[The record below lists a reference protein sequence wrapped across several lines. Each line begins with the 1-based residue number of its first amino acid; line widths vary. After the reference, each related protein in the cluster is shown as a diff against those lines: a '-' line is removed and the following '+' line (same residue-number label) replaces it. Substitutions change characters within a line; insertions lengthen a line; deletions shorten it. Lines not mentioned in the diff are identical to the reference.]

1 MDIIVSKDALNGL
14 TNYDE
19 LVAYAHEQVKPY
31 ESLAV
36 TEEELSTAK
45 NVSARMKKVGK
56 MASDLRIQ
64 TEREHKAKIELTIN
78 QLKEITNIF
87 NSAADKIDR
96 QVKEIT
102 NARRE
107 AKRQELCDYFLVK
120 VGEAS
125 EYIGFLDIEDP
136 KWQNA
141 TVPIEESKAQI
152 DEIIERYKQDIRAL
166 ESLPGDVSI
175 IAATKAEFKRTKSL
189 SMAIQYKQRIEAER
203 AVEEQRQKT
212 RREAEDRL
220 LAEKEAQRQA
230 ALTAAQESAKNIT
243 DVPIEEEPLIR
254 HVFWVKGRKNDFVEL
269 RAFLIEHQMAYGRAI
284 EATEEE

>member
-19 LVAYAHEQVKPY
+19 LIAYAHEQVKPY

-45 NVSARMKKVGK
+45 NVSARMKKIGK
-56 MASDLRIQ
+56 AASDLRIQ
-64 TEREHKAKIELTIN
+64 TEREHKAKIELTLN

-87 NSAADKIDR
+87 TTAADHIDK

-102 NARRE
+102 NARKE
-107 AKRQELCDYFLVK
+107 AKRQELLNHFILN
-120 VGEAS
+120 VGEA
-125 EYIGFLDIEDP
+125 EPYISFADIEDP
-136 KWQNA
+136 KWQN
-141 TVPIEESKAQI
+141 VSVSIEDAKAQI
-152 DEIIERYKQDIRAL
+152 DEIIGRYKQDIAAL
-166 ESLPGDVSI
+166 DTMPGDASI
-175 IAATKAEFKRTKSL
+175 IAATKAEFRRTKSL

-203 AVEEQRQKT
+203 ALEEQRQKT
-212 RREAEDRL
+212 RREAEDKL

-230 ALTAAQESAKNIT
+230 VLSAAQESAKNIT
-243 DVPIEEEPLIR
+243 DIPTEDEPIIR

-269 RAFLIEHQMAYGRAI
+269 RAFLIEHQMAYGKAV
-284 EATEEE
+284 EATDE

>member
-19 LVAYAHEQVKPY
+19 LIAYAHEQVKPY

-45 NVSARMKKVGK
+45 NVSARMKKIGK
-56 MASDLRIQ
+56 AASDLRIQ
-64 TEREHKAKIELTIN
+64 TEREHKAKIELTLN

-87 NSAADKIDR
+87 TTAAEHIDK

-102 NARRE
+102 NARKE
-107 AKRQELCDYFLVK
+107 AKRQELCDYFLVH

-141 TVPIEESKAQI
+141 SVPIEESKEQI
-152 DEIIERYKQDIRAL
+152 DEIIERYKHDIRAL

-175 IAATKAEFKRTKSL
+175 MAATKAEFKRTKSL
-189 SMAIQYKQRIEAER
+189 SAAIQYKQRIEAER
-203 AVEEQRQKT
+203 ALEEQRQKT

-230 ALTAAQESAKNIT
+230 ALSAAQESAKNIT
-243 DVPIEEEPLIR
+243 DSPIEEEPLIR

>member
-19 LVAYAHEQVKPY
+19 LIAYAHEQVKPY

-45 NVSARMKKVGK
+45 NVSARMKKIGK
-56 MASDLRIQ
+56 AASDLRIQ
-64 TEREHKAKIELTIN
+64 TEREHKAKIELTLN

-87 NSAADKIDR
+87 TTAADHIDK

-102 NARRE
+102 NARKE
-107 AKRQELCDYFLVK
+107 AKRNELLNHFILN
-120 VGEAS
+120 VGEA
-125 EYIGFLDIEDP
+125 EPYISFADIEDP
-136 KWQNA
+136 KWQN
-141 TVPIEESKAQI
+141 VSVSIEDAKAQI
-152 DEIIERYKQDIRAL
+152 DEIIERYKQDIAAL
-166 ESLPGDVSI
+166 DTMPGDASI
-175 IAATKAEFKRTKSL
+175 IAATKAEFRRTKSL

-203 AVEEQRQKT
+203 ALEEQRQKT

-230 ALTAAQESAKNIT
+230 ALSAAQESAKNIT
-243 DVPIEEEPLIR
+243 DIPIEEEPLIR

-269 RAFLIEHQMAYGRAI
+269 RAFLIEHQMAYGRAV
-284 EATEEE
+284 EATDE

>member
-19 LVAYAHEQVKPY
+19 LIAYAHEQVKPY

-45 NVSARMKKVGK
+45 NVSARMKKIGK
-56 MASDLRIQ
+56 AASDLRIQ
-64 TEREHKAKIELTIN
+64 TEREHKAKIELTLN

-87 NSAADKIDR
+87 TTAADHIDK

-102 NARRE
+102 NARKE
-107 AKRQELCDYFLVK
+107 AKRNELLNHFILN
-120 VGEAS
+120 VGEA
-125 EYIGFLDIEDP
+125 EPYISFADIEDP
-136 KWQNA
+136 KWQN
-141 TVPIEESKAQI
+141 VSVSIEDAKAQI
-152 DEIIERYKQDIRAL
+152 DEIIERYKQDIAAL
-166 ESLPGDVSI
+166 DTMPGDASI
-175 IAATKAEFKRTKSL
+175 IAATKAEFRRTKSL

-203 AVEEQRQKT
+203 ALEEQRQKT
-212 RREAEDRL
+212 RREAEDKL

-230 ALTAAQESAKNIT
+230 VLSAAQESAKNIT
-243 DVPIEEEPLIR
+243 DIPTKEEPLIR

-269 RAFLIEHQMAYGRAI
+269 RAFLIEHQMAYGKAV
-284 EATEEE
+284 EATDE